1 MQQTDVEIAG
11 GAGGSIRRRFPHLPG
26 GGLKWWARLAV
37 TGRAYFREVAIG
49 FPLRDVLFGL
59 RYGFAADR
67 VFLYGRDAIRSG
79 RYLTDLQRQFSR
91 FINPK
96 PARELLEDKLLF
108 EALANKFVQVPKN
121 YLYCDNMRLVVLS
134 EDWEQ
139 IATSPQTHRFVW
151 KRARGGGGTYVKF
164 VTLQGGTV
172 TVDDKK
178 TTLAEF
184 YRLFTGVD
192 ESLLCEFVEQSEFCR
207 HIYPNT
213 TNSLRVICMRDAAR
227 AAFIARAVLRLGTR
241 KSKGVDNFGQ
251 GGLSV
256 DIDLD
261 HGVLGEAVEHHAEAP
276 RSPARYQ
283 AHPDTGA
290 QIAQQRIPMW
300 NLVRDQSLLLMRT
313 MPFINYVGWDI
324 VLTEKGPVFLE
335 GNNYTGVRLVQA
347 HAGLLQDGRVREFY
361 KRFGII

>member
-1 MQQTDVEIAG
+1 
-11 GAGGSIRRRFPHLPG
+11 
-26 GGLKWWARLAV
+26 
-37 TGRAYFREVAIG
+37 
-49 FPLRDVLFGL
+49 
-59 RYGFAADR
+59 
-67 VFLYGRDAIRSG
+67 
-79 RYLTDLQRQFSR
+79 
-91 FINPK
+91 
-96 PARELLEDKLLF
+96 
-108 EALANKFVQVPKN
+108 
-121 YLYCDNMRLVVLS
+121 
-134 EDWEQ
+134 
-139 IATSPQTHRFVW
+139 
-151 KRARGGGGTYVKF
+151 
-164 VTLQGGTV
+164 
-172 TVDDKK
+172 
-178 TTLAEF
+178 
-184 YRLFTGVD
+184 
-192 ESLLCEFVEQSEFCR
+192 
-207 HIYPNT
+207 
-213 TNSLRVICMRDAAR
+213 MRDAAR